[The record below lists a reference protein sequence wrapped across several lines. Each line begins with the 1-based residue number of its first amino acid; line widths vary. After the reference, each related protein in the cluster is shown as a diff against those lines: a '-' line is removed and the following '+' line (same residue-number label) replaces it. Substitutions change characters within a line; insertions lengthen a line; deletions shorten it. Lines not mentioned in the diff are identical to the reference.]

1 MKIIINH
8 NKLLTALRV
17 VERIV
22 SRNVSLPIL
31 SAILLRIEN
40 GRLKLSATNLEI
52 GINYW
57 VGAKVDEDGEIAVP
71 ARVFSD
77 FISNITDEK
86 VIVTTNKNIIS
97 INSEH
102 YKTQILGMEAKD
114 FPIIPKVKK
123 ETSFKINSQAL
134 KTSLISVSD
143 SISLSET
150 RPELSG
156 VYVNISGDRAEFAA
170 TDSFRLSEK
179 ITVLKE
185 GVSKAVI
192 IPRNAVVE
200 IVRML
205 ENSDEEINVAI
216 SENQIFLYNDDFEF
230 VSRLIDGRYPDYK
243 KVIPEK
249 FISLV
254 KINKGEFE
262 RNVRLASIFS
272 SNISDVRIKTIK
284 DSMEISAKNSDCG
297 DITSHLACEL
307 KNKPF
312 EISVNYHYLLDG
324 LKVIPTEN
332 VIVEFT
338 GEGSPLVLKGEDKKD
353 QTYVIMPLRS

>member
-86 VIVTTNKNIIS
+86 IIVTTNKNIIS

>member
-17 VERIV
+17 VERMI

-31 SAILLRIEN
+31 SAVLLKTEN
-40 GRLKLSATNLEI
+40 GRLKLSATNLEL

-57 VGAKVDEDGEIAVP
+57 VGAKIDEDGEIAVP
-71 ARVFSD
+71 ARIFSD
-77 FISNITDEK
+77 FIGNIIDEK
-86 VIVTTNKNIIS
+86 IS
-97 INSEH
+97 ITAGKNVISIDSEH
-102 YKTQILGMEAKD
+102 YKTKILGMESKD

-123 ETSFKINSQAL
+123 ETSFKISSQVL

-156 VYVNISGDRAEFAA
+156 VYINILDNRVEFAA

-179 ITVLKE
+179 ITALKE
-185 GVSKAVI
+185 GVKKSI
-192 IPRNAVVE
+192 IVPRNTIIE

-205 ENSDEEINVAI
+205 ENTDEEISVAV
-216 SENQIFLYNDDFEF
+216 SENQIFIYNDDFEF
-230 VSRLIDGRYPDYK
+230 ISRLIDGRYPDYK

-249 FISLV
+249 FVSLV
-254 KINKGEFE
+254 RVNRGEFE
-262 RNVRLASIFS
+262 KNIRLAGIFS
-272 SNISDVRIKTIK
+272 SNISDIKIK
-284 DSMEISAKNSDCG
+284 AAKSSMEISAKNSDRG
-297 DITSHLACEL
+297 DIALQLTCEL
-307 KNKPF
+307 KDKPF

-332 VIVEFT
+332 VFVEFT
-338 GEGSPLVLKGEDKKD
+338 GDGSPLVIRGDNIKD